1 MNRRA
6 WLMGGV
12 GAAAVVG
19 GVGWQQ
25 WHERRAA
32 AAFGER
38 AQPPWSSRFDM
49 PGGGS
54 LALSTF
60 HGAPLVLNFWATWC
74 PPCVREMPALD
85 RFARTFEAK
94 GIRVVGLAIDSPTP
108 VRAFL
113 AKSPVSYPIGL
124 AGFEGTELT
133 RQLGDTS
140 GALPFTVV
148 FDRSG
153 EAVHRK
159 LGETQFEELVAWTAA
174 L

>member
-1 MNRRA
+1 MNRRN
-6 WLMGGV
+6 WLVGGA
-12 GAAAVVG
+12 GLAAVAA

-25 WHERRAA
+25 WHERSGGAVSL
-32 AAFGER
+32 
-38 AQPPWSSRFDM
+38 AQPPWNGRFEM

-54 LALSTF
+54 LVMASF

-85 RFARTFEAK
+85 RLARSAATR
-94 GIRVVGLAIDSPTP
+94 GVRVVGLAIDSPTP

-113 AKSPVSYPIGL
+113 ARSPVSYPIGL

-133 RQLGDTS
+133 RQLGNAN
-140 GALPFTVV
+140 GALPYTVV
-148 FDRSG
+148 FDRLG
-153 EAVHRK
+153 RPVQHK
-159 LGETQFEELVAWTAA
+159 LGESNFDELSGWVSS